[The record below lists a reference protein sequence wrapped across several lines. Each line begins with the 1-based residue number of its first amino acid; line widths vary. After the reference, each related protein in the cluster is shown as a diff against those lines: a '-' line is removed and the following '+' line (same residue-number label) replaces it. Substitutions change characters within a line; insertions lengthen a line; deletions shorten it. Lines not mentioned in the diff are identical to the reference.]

1 MCPFGNNA
9 LVLKK
14 GTFSVQL
21 RHLRPLCAGPAPD
34 LRLQMTLSEF
44 QWLPA
49 LHLPPQVAFYLEGSH
64 PFEVAFYLEG
74 SHPFKVA
81 FYLEGSHPFEVL
93 CACVYMTNQEFTS
106 TYLGY
111 KQPRQQDVADIDYN
125 VTYYKSKLPVSVD
138 WRKNGAVTPV
148 KNQKD
153 CGSCW
158 AFAAVAAIEGINQI
172 KTGELV
178 SLSEQALVDCDVYS
192 DNQGCGGGFMNNA
205 FAFIIENGGITTQE
219 NYPYI
224 GKEQSC
230 NTRKLKQHAVTIS
243 GYEKIAPNEESLQ
256 VAINKQ
262 PISVAIDA
270 SGYGFQFYS
279 AGVYTGYCGHRLN
292 HGVTLIG
299 YDVEE
304 NGEKYW
310 LVKNSW
316 GTKWGEGGYIKIK
329 RGSNDNRGTC
339 GIAMQASYPLKDES

>member
-1 MCPFGNNA
+1 MLKRYKNWLHKHRRNYHNKDEWNMRFGIYQSNVQFIDSFNSVNHSYTVTDNA
-9 LVLKK
+9 
-14 GTFSVQL
+14 F
-21 RHLRPLCAGPAPD
+21 AD
-34 LRLQMTLSEF
+34 
-44 QWLPA
+44 
-49 LHLPPQVAFYLEGSH
+49 
-64 PFEVAFYLEG
+64 
-74 SHPFKVA
+74 
-81 FYLEGSHPFEVL
+81 
-93 CACVYMTNQEFTS
+93 MTNQEFTS

>member
-1 MCPFGNNA
+1 MKPSYITFWNFLLVIFLTLCCLTNASQDNSIDPMLKRYKNWLHKHRRNYHNKDEWNMRFGIYQSNVQFIDSFNSVNHSYTVTDNA
-9 LVLKK
+9 
-14 GTFSVQL
+14 F
-21 RHLRPLCAGPAPD
+21 AD
-34 LRLQMTLSEF
+34 
-44 QWLPA
+44 
-49 LHLPPQVAFYLEGSH
+49 
-64 PFEVAFYLEG
+64 
-74 SHPFKVA
+74 
-81 FYLEGSHPFEVL
+81 
-93 CACVYMTNQEFTS
+93 MTNQEFTS